1 MPAHSKVESLVGTA
15 HYATE
20 SRKSYPLAHLGFPR
34 RVKPFCGCER
44 ICRPCPLDRSHRLMM
59 STAAAPTPA
68 PGPVS
73 PLSPPLPAKPGERL
87 LWGRLYGSS
96 RALAIAKAAERAPG
110 PVLAVVEDVQT
121 TSRLQAELRFFLAGS
136 ELPVL
141 GFPDWE
147 TLPYDQFS
155 PLPELV
161 SERLLTLH
169 RLPGL
174 RRGILVVPT
183 GTLLQRL
190 APREYVDGHSLV
202 LAVGDRLDP
211 DATRRRLE
219 QAGYQCVSQVIAHG
233 EFAVRGSLLDLF
245 PAGSDLPYR
254 IDLFD
259 EEVESIRTFD
269 PDSQRS
275 RDQVPHI
282 RLLPA
287 REFPLS
293 EEGIAAFRQGYR
305 STFEGDPKQSLI
317 YREISAG
324 SVPGGLEYYL
334 PLFFDRTVTLFDYLP
349 AGTLLIEDAQCREAA
364 ERFFADVA
372 TRYEQRRHDLD
383 RPLLPPNRLYLT
395 PDELASWLNR
405 MAGVMHQATEVAE
418 RRKGFSGIVNF
429 ATRALPALGIQARAA
444 QPAGA
449 LQAFL
454 AAAGRRVLL
463 TAGSAGRRELLLEN
477 LHEFD
482 IRARPMQSWQ
492 AFVASDEPLGL
503 VVAPLEQGLFLEYEG
518 EHGGKHEVLA
528 LITETQL
535 YGAQVRQTRRRQR
548 AARDGEAVVRNLTEL
563 HLGAPVVH
571 EDHGVGRYLGL
582 RTLEVGGLATEF
594 LTLEYA
600 QGDKLYVPVASLHL
614 ISRYTG
620 ASEAAAP
627 LHRLGSGQWEKLKRR
642 AAEKVRD
649 VAAELLDIYARR
661 AARQGF
667 AFPTDGED
675 FAAFATAFEFEET
688 PDQQQTIAAVLA
700 DMAASKPMDRVVC
713 GDVGFGKT
721 EVAMRAAFAAV
732 QGGKQVALLVPTTLL
747 AQQHYENFSDRF
759 ADWPVRIESLSRFRT
774 AKEQQRILAGL
785 ADATV
790 DIVVGTHKLLQKG
803 IIFKRLGLIIV
814 DEEHR
819 FGVRH
824 KEQLK
829 SLRTKVD
836 ILTLTATPI
845 PRTLNMAM
853 SGLRDLSIIATPP
866 VARHPIKTFMNQW
879 NDALIQEA
887 CLRELKRGGQIYFLH
902 NQVETIDN
910 TARKLA
916 ALIPEAR
923 VQVAHGQMRERDLER
938 VMRDFY
944 HRRFNLLVCTT
955 IIESGIDVPSANT
968 ILINRADKLGL
979 AQLHQLRGRV
989 GRSRHR
995 AYAYLL
1001 TPPPPAMTSDAKK
1014 RLEAIESLEDL
1025 GAGFTLATHDME
1037 IRGAGELLGEEQ
1049 SGQIQEIGFSLYM
1062 DLLERAVAALK
1073 AGRTPELDRPL
1084 DQGAEIDLAVPALLP
1099 DDYLPDVHSRLVMYK
1114 RIAGAATVADLK
1126 ELQVEMIDRFGLLPD
1141 PAKNLF
1147 AITELKLEVQPFGI
1161 KKIEAG
1167 PTGGRILFDAE
1178 PKIDPARMI
1187 ELIQTHPK
1195 EFKLDGT
1202 DKLRFFHNLADPAKR
1217 VQQVGTIVRQITG

>member
-1 MPAHSKVESLVGTA
+1 
-15 HYATE
+15 
-20 SRKSYPLAHLGFPR
+20 
-34 RVKPFCGCER
+34 
-44 ICRPCPLDRSHRLMM
+44 MM
-59 STAAAPTPA
+59 STTAATAAAAPDA
-68 PGPVS
+68 VS
-73 PLSPPLPAKPGERL
+73 PLAPPLPTKAGERL

-96 RALAIAKAAERAPG
+96 RALAIAKAAERASG
-110 PVLAVVEDVQT
+110 PVLVVAEDVQT
-121 TSRLQAELRFFLAGS
+121 TAQLQAELRFFLAGS

-169 RLPGL
+169 RLPTL
-174 RRGILVVPT
+174 ERGILAAPA
-183 GTLLQRL
+183 GALLQRL
-190 APREYVDGHSLV
+190 PPRAYVDSHSLI
-202 LAVGDRLDP
+202 LATGDRLDP
-211 DATRRRLE
+211 DAMRRRLE

-245 PAGSDLPYR
+245 PAGSNRPFR

-269 PDSQRS
+269 PDNQRS
-275 RDQVPHI
+275 QDRVPHI

-287 REFPLS
+287 REFPLN
-293 EEGIAAFRQGYR
+293 EEAIADFRRRYR
-305 STFEGDPKQSLI
+305 GTFEGDPKQSLI
-317 YREISAG
+317 YREVSAG

-334 PLFFDRTVTLFDYLP
+334 PLFFDRTATLFDYLP
-349 AGTLLIEDAQCREAA
+349 AGTLAIEAA
-364 ERFFADVA
+364 SCRDAADTFLADVA
-372 TRYEQRRHDLD
+372 ARYEQRRHDTE
-383 RPLLPPNRLYLT
+383 RPLLPPDRLYLT
-395 PDELASWLNR
+395 TDELSARLNR
-405 MAGVMHQATEVAE
+405 LSGILHQSNEVAE
-418 RRKGFSGIVNF
+418 RRKGFSGVVNF
-429 ATRALPALGIQARAA
+429 ATRTLPALGIQARATR
-444 QPAGA
+444 PAGA
-449 LQAFL
+449 LHDFL
-454 AAAGRRVLL
+454 AAPGRRVLC
-463 TAGSAGRRELLLEN
+463 TAESAGRREMLSEN
-477 LHEFD
+477 LHGFG
-482 IRARPMQSWQ
+482 IKARP
-492 AFVASDEPLGL
+492 VADWREFIASGATLGL
-503 VVAPLEQGLFLEYEG
+503 AIAPLEQGLMLARED
-518 EHGGKHEVLA
+518 LA

-548 AARDGEAVVRNLTEL
+548 AERDGEAVVRNLTEL
-563 HLGAPVVH
+563 HVGAPVVH
-571 EDHGVGRYLGL
+571 ENHGVGRYLGL
-582 RTLEVGGLATEF
+582 QTLEVGGMTTEF

-600 QGDKLYVPVASLHL
+600 NGDKLYVPVASLHL

-620 ASEAAAP
+620 ASEETAP
-627 LHRLGSGQWEKLKRR
+627 LHRLGSGQWERLKRR

-661 AARQGF
+661 ATRQGF
-667 AFPTDGED
+667 AFPTDGDD
-675 FAAFATAFEFEET
+675 FATFATAFEFEET
-688 PDQQQTIAAVLA
+688 PDQEQTIAAVLT
-700 DMAASKPMDRVVC
+700 DMADPKPMDRVVC

-732 QGGKQVALLVPTTLL
+732 QGGKQVAVLVPTTLL

-759 ADWPVRIESLSRFRT
+759 ADWPARIESLSRFRT
-774 AKEQQRILAGL
+774 AKEQKQILAGL
-785 ADATV
+785 ADARI
-790 DIVVGTHKLLQKG
+790 DIVIGTHKLLQKG
-803 IIFKRLGLIIV
+803 IHFKDLGLVIV

-824 KEQLK
+824 KELLK
-829 SLRTKVD
+829 SLRSKVD

-845 PRTLNMAM
+845 PRTLNLAM

-866 VARHPIKTFMNQW
+866 VARHPIKTFTSQW

-902 NQVETIDN
+902 NQVRTIDN
-910 TARKLA
+910 TARKIA

-923 VQVAHGQMRERDLER
+923 LQVAHGQMRERELEQ

-944 HRRFNLLVCTT
+944 HRRLNLLVCTT

-968 ILINRADKLGL
+968 ILIDRADKLGL

-989 GRSRHR
+989 GRSHHR

-1001 TPPPPAMTSDAKK
+1001 TPPPAAMTPDAKK

-1025 GAGFTLATHDME
+1025 GAGFTLSTHDLE
-1037 IRGAGELLGEEQ
+1037 IRGAGELLGDEQ

-1073 AGRTPELDRPL
+1073 AGRAPELDRPL
-1084 DQGAEIDLAVPALLP
+1084 DQLAEIDLAVPALLP
-1099 DDYLPDVHSRLVMYK
+1099 DDYLPDVHTRLVLYK
-1114 RIAGAATVADLK
+1114 RIAGAATGEELD

-1141 PAKNLF
+1141 PARNLF
-1147 AITELKLEVQPFGI
+1147 AITALKLQVKPFGI

-1167 PTGGRILFDAE
+1167 PAGGRILFDAE
-1178 PKIDPARMI
+1178 PRIDPTRLI
-1187 ELIQTHPK
+1187 GLIQTDP
-1195 EFKLDGT
+1195 EAFKLDGR
-1202 DKLRFFHNLADPAKR
+1202 DKLRFFQDMADPTERIRR
-1217 VQQVGTIVRQITG
+1217 VGGLIRQITG